1 MFRHAI
7 VRPPAPNFAD
17 GLTTVDLGRPDVAK
31 ALAQHDAYCRALE
44 ESGLAL
50 TRLPADPHFPDST
63 FVEDTAVITV
73 RGSAILTR
81 PGAPSRSG
89 EVVAIEEALAS
100 RFPRL
105 LRIEAPGTVDGGD
118 IDEAGEHFFIGVSR
132 RTNEEG
138 ARQLARLLAA
148 DGYTSSLYD
157 IRGVDEILHLKSG
170 IAWLGG
176 RHWSSSTRS
185 PRIPRSPAGT
195 SSASR
200 GARSTPPTA
209 SWSTIPSSLR
219 RASRFWSAR
228 CASAAIASP
237 CSRCRSSR
245 RWTADSPASRFGSD
259 AGGRNPYVRPARA
272 ERGAGV
278 PGSLGDQAGLP
289 AEKRSNSSTSVRLP
303 IASGILACRLS
314 GTTSR
319 TFPSPVEARPPACS
333 TTSASG

>member
-1 MFRHAI
+1 VFRHAI

-50 TRLPADPHFPDST
+50 TRLPDDPHFPDST
-63 FVEDTAVITV
+63 FVEDTAVITA

-157 IRGVDEILHLKSG
+157 IRGVGEILHLKSG

-176 RHWSSSTRS
+176 KTLVVIDALASHPAFAGWDLIRV
-185 PRIPRSPAGT
+185 PRGEEYAANCILVNDSVFFAEGFPLLERALRE
-195 SSASR
+195 R
-200 GARSTPPTA
+200 GYRLTVLPMSEFQKMDGGL
-209 SWSTIPSSLR
+209 SCLSLR
-219 RASRFWSAR
+219 F
-228 CASAAIASP
+228 
-237 CSRCRSSR
+237 
-245 RWTADSPASRFGSD
+245 
-259 AGGRNPYVRPARA
+259 
-272 ERGAGV
+272 
-278 PGSLGDQAGLP
+278 
-289 AEKRSNSSTSVRLP
+289 
-303 IASGILACRLS
+303 
-314 GTTSR
+314 
-319 TFPSPVEARPPACS
+319 
-333 TTSASG
+333 